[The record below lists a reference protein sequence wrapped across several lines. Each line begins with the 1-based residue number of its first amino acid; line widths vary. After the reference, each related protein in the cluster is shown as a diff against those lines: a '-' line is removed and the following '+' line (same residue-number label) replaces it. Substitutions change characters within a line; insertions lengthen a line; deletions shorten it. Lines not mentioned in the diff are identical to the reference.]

1 MYDMKHVG
9 KYNVDFAGETY
20 DEGVP
25 YDTVIIEEFDRYN
38 KPTGIKKTF
47 YFRRNRTTTEQY
59 IMPDLSTEE
68 KISQWMGFK
77 SHTKFQIFN
86 RRIIEEI

>member
-38 KPTGIKKTF
+38 KPTGIKK
-47 YFRRNRTTTEQY
+47 RS
-59 IMPDLSTEE
+59 IL
-68 KISQWMGFK
+68 
-77 SHTKFQIFN
+77 
-86 RRIIEEI
+86 EEIEPRQNNISCRI

>member
-25 YDTVIIEEFDRYN
+25 YDTVIIEEFDRLN

-47 YFRRNRTTTEQY
+47 YFRRNRTAAEQY

-68 KISQWMGFK
+68 KVDYWMEYP
-77 SHTKFQIFN
+77 SYSKFQMYKTI
-86 RRIIEEI
+86 IIERI

>member
-77 SHTKFQIFN
+77 SHIKFQIFN

>member
-1 MYDMKHVG
+1 MYDMRHIG

-20 DEGVP
+20 DEGIP
-25 YDTVIIEEFDRYN
+25 YDTVIIEEFDRLN

-47 YFRRNRTTTEQY
+47 YFRRNKTTTEQY

-68 KISQWMGFK
+68 KISQCMGFK

>member
-38 KPTGIKKTF
+38 KPTGIKNVLF
-47 YFRRNRTTTEQY
+47 
-59 IMPDLSTEE
+59 
-68 KISQWMGFK
+68 
-77 SHTKFQIFN
+77 
-86 RRIIEEI
+86 

>member
-77 SHTKFQIFN
+77 SRTKFQIFN